1 MKHFHLHLISDSTGE
16 TVSSVA
22 RAAVA
27 QFEGIDAEE
36 HVWSLI
42 RTPAQLDKVIAAIAE
57 TPGIVMYTLVNQT
70 LSDKIKQ
77 FCHQQNLPC
86 IPVLSRVVME
96 MRAYL
101 GVEISAEPG
110 RQHVLNEDYFSRVEA
125 IDYTLAHDD
134 GQAAWDLEEA
144 DIVVVGVSR
153 TSKSPTC
160 IYLAN
165 RGYKAANIP
174 YVAEI
179 PLPETLF
186 SLKRPLV
193 VGLVISPER
202 LREIRQSRLK
212 SLKQENDNT
221 NYVDEERI
229 IAEITAAK
237 RLFQKHRWPT
247 IDVTRRSVEET
258 AATILTLYHKH
269 IEKRMNHGSAHG

>member
-1 MKHFHLHLISDSTGE
+1 MKQFHLHLISDSTGE

-22 RAAVA
+22 RAALA
-27 QFEGIDAEE
+27 QFDGVEAQE

-42 RTPAQLDKVIAAIAE
+42 RTPAQLDKVIASIHEAQ
-57 TPGIVMYTLVNQT
+57 GIVMYTLVNQT

-77 FCHQQNLPC
+77 YCHQHNLPC

-101 GVEISAEPG
+101 GVEISEQPG
-110 RQHVLNEDYFSRVEA
+110 RQHILNEDYFSRVEA

-186 SLKRPLV
+186 TLKRPLV
-193 VGLVISPER
+193 VGLVISPDR
-202 LREIRQSRLK
+202 LREIRQTRLK

-221 NYVDEERI
+221 QYVDEERI
-229 IAEITAAK
+229 QEEITAAK

-258 AATILTLYHKH
+258 AATILTLYQKH
-269 IEKRMNHGSAHG
+269 LEKRIQHGSTDG

>member
-27 QFEGIDAEE
+27 QFEGIDAQE

-57 TPGIVMYTLVNQT
+57 APGIVMYTLVNQT

-77 FCHQQNLPC
+77 FCHQHNLPC
-86 IPVLSRVVME
+86 IPVLSRVVLE

-229 IAEITAAK
+229 LAEITAAK

>member
-57 TPGIVMYTLVNQT
+57 EPGIVMYTLVNQT

-101 GVEISAEPG
+101 GVEISAQPG

-174 YVAEI
+174 YVADI

-186 SLKRPLV
+186 TLKRPLV

-221 NYVDEERI
+221 HYVDEERI